1 MDPDQSVREAAAR
14 WVASLPSAAECA
26 RAEVEPF
33 LHMTIAERLAVFAE
47 LQREAERML
56 AGRIPVRDPAEAD
69 DFAAR
74 WRDPAVGRPAE

>member
-1 MDPDQSVREAAAR
+1 MDSDQSVREAAAR

-33 LHMTIAERLAVFAE
+33 LRMTIAERLAVFDE
-47 LQREAERML
+47 LQREADRML
-56 AGRIPVRDPAEAD
+56 AGKMPVRDPQDD

>member
-1 MDPDQSVREAAAR
+1 MDAEQRTREAVAR

-33 LHMTIAERLAVFAE
+33 LHMTIAERLAVFDA
-47 LQREAERML
+47 LQRAGDQLL
-56 AGRIPVRDPAEAD
+56 AGRMPVRDPADD

-74 WRDPAVGRPAE
+74 WRDPAVGRPSE